1 MINKTGVVIA
11 IYRDGLFETIEPDG
25 KAASLIEYKT
35 DPYTENGI
43 VYKDVEIQ
51 GIRDLPGQS
60 NIDIIVN
67 KDVALYG
74 WSIGRYDLIYLDG
87 SLVTDSKNQ
96 TVASQTL
103 VRHRHKSDRISR
115 CVK

>member
-11 IYRDGLFETIEPDG
+11 IYRDNVFETIEPDG
-25 KAASLIEYKT
+25 KAATLIEFKT
-35 DPYTENGI
+35 DPYTEDGI

-51 GIRDLPGQS
+51 GIRDLPEKTDE
-60 NIDIIVN
+60 DIIVN

-87 SLVTDSKNQ
+87 SLVKDSKNQ

-103 VRHRHKSDRISR
+103 VRHRNQ
-115 CVK
+115 